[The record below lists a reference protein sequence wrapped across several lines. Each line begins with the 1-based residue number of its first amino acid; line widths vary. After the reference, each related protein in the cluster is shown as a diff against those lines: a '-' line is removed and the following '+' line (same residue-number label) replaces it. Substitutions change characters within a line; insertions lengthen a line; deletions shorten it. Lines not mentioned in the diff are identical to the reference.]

1 MIYDT
6 KNIIT
11 WFLTSLEIIPIK
23 ETLIWLYKNRGIYLP
38 ILENKVI
45 HNIVTMYHFFFLD
58 EKQCI
63 TLSCFMCVIDF
74 FYIVQKIVPSKF
86 TKLQITCSLVF
97 FGWIMNG
104 DNVGLLA
111 WFSYYSLFFS
121 HTTYRWNELGLVK
134 TSYRQVDKSDLL
146 DSILAH
152 VATCVGK
159 RLKKKLA

>member
-6 KNIIT
+6 KNILI

-45 HNIVTMYHFFFLD
+45 HNIVTMYHFIL
-58 EKQCI
+58 
-63 TLSCFMCVIDF
+63 LYVLNWF
-74 FYIVQKIVPSKF
+74 FYIVPKIVPSKF

-104 DNVGLLA
+104 DNVGHLE
-111 WFSYYSLFFS
+111 WFSNYSLCFS
-121 HTTYRWNELGLVK
+121 RIQHTDGMSWGRWK
-134 TSYRQVDKSDLL
+134 WAIDKL
-146 DSILAH
+146 IRM
-152 VATCVGK
+152 TC
-159 RLKKKLA
+159 

>member
-11 WFLTSLEIIPIK
+11 WFFMSLEIIPIK
-23 ETLIWLYKNRGIYLP
+23 ETLIWLHKNRGIYLP

-45 HNIVTMYHFFFLD
+45 HNIVTMYHFFL
-58 EKQCI
+58 
-63 TLSCFMCVIDF
+63 LYVRNWF
-74 FYIVQKIVPSKF
+74 FYIVPKIVPSKF

-111 WFSYYSLFFS
+111 WFSNHSLFFS
-121 HTTYRWNELGLVK
+121 HTTCRWNELGLVK

-146 DSILAH
+146 DSILEH

-159 RLKKKLA
+159 RYLLYLPHVHFVA